1 MPRLTRIKELQ
12 IIWQTWII
20 LKSGLENVT
29 LFLSRVYKTLN
40 RRFQKHVN
48 QACSHVVTVP
58 TFRHQVSLTSLL
70 TSLFYNAE
78 A

>member
-48 QACSHVVTVP
+48 QACSHVVTKLCAYLQTPSFVN
-58 TFRHQVSLTSLL
+58 QSV
-70 TSLFYNAE
+70 N
-78 A
+78 